1 MHAERIILETDT
13 HGNIK
18 NTPKLP
24 PNRHV
29 EAIFLVLDESEAPV
43 EPRPRR
49 RPHQDIAG
57 RLKILGD
64 VMSSAPDKEWNLPE

>member
-13 HGNIK
+13 QGNIK
-18 NTPKLP
+18 NAPKLP

-29 EAIFLVLDESEAPV
+29 EAIFLVLDESEA
-43 EPRPRR
+43 EAASRPRR

-57 RLKILGD
+57 RLRILGD
-64 VMSSAPDKEWNLPE
+64 VMSSVPDSEWNLSG